1 MNSLTLPVVHPSFQR
16 LKKNA
21 GSLHLTAAGL
31 ILTHAITHFEKSNYD
46 FFYTGCLIFIA
57 VDISILAIAARHVL
71 TELPR
76 VNLLFRAIEFLFF
89 LGIATELLFREQW
102 INSIIHFIF
111 SLSYIYLFYCEK
123 KVVAGER
130 ICIHHT
136 GIDIPALP
144 ACHFLNWATITRL
157 ESSYSDLTI
166 DTTSRKTYHFKLQ
179 HNLQFEELD
188 QIHEF
193 CRHYLGK
200 SH

>member
-1 MNSLTLPVVHPSFQR
+1 MNSLSLPVVHPSFQR

-21 GSLHLTAAGL
+21 GFLHLVAAGL
-31 ILTHAITHFEKSNYD
+31 IITHAITHFEKSNHD
-46 FFYTGCLIFIA
+46 LFYTGCLLFIA
-57 VDISILAIAARHVL
+57 IDISILAITVRHVL
-71 TELPR
+71 SDLPR

-89 LGIATELLFREQW
+89 LGIATELFFRAQW
-102 INSIIHFIF
+102 INSIIHFII

-123 KVVAGER
+123 TVAVGER

-136 GIDIPALP
+136 GIDIPELP
-144 ACHFLNWATITRL
+144 TCQFLSWAAIARL